1 MASRERSER
10 SPASPVMAGGGN
22 LADWI
27 CLLLLLS
34 VGVQGQADDSGD
46 GDGGSGDGGPA
57 AAAGDDE
64 AWQYVEFLKTEVNQK
79 LENILQ
85 VTFYEARDK
94 KSLTVLEET
103 VSQTLKQ
110 VMEIRES
117 LLNRIKDIRKEVIK
131 TDETQNVKQEAMLS
145 DLRMEIMTIL
155 LKLVDKDA
163 ANIDKLKEISKDLLN
178 FKMSVSSE
186 IMRILMLPQSTSNP
200 TPDPP
205 NLEDCPC
212 GVLTNISEKIDNLL
226 KCAEGGAKDGA
237 KDADEDTEEASGDC
251 PPPEMYAMEL
261 ITINEEIDTDIKNI
275 YNSLVSTVEDD
286 VRKKLFKD
294 LNDKKSIREGIDELI
309 TKLMTQTD
317 KEKLTKSL
325 SRDLGRIDRQL
336 KPILAACM
344 LQCDGGSDG
353 CGCGS
358 EILQESI
365 DKMEGY
371 KIAFENIEDDEAKKE
386 FVRSDL
392 IKYINDVNNERRDI
406 LIKKATD
413 QESFTDC
420 DKQKL
425 DVYKTTKAPMWMLVN
440 TTIFADMS
448 ELEVMIDTMISELK
462 SQLAE
467 SCSATGPADPSPELP
482 EARNCEWEEYTETK
496 DYLVKVDDVIQ
507 DALFKGNDES
517 ARMTALIGFVDI
529 QSMFDGRVKKLFE
542 EKLECP
548 GEVQVIKK
556 DYMGQLNKCMA
567 EFMNQKLKFSDLTR
581 LQRISCTKVLRNTME
596 SRMSE
601 LLKSELEKSLN
612 DIDTGEDSTPPTTTN
627 NK

>member
-1 MASRERSER
+1 MD
-10 SPASPVMAGGGN
+10 VK
-22 LADWI
+22 I
-27 CLLLLLS
+27 
-34 VGVQGQADDSGD
+34 
-46 GDGGSGDGGPA
+46 
-57 AAAGDDE
+57 
-64 AWQYVEFLKTEVNQK
+64 K
-79 LENILQ
+79 L
-85 VTFYEARDK
+85 
-94 KSLTVLEET
+94 LEET

-237 KDADEDTEEASGDC
+237 KDAEEDTEEASGDC

-425 DVYKTTKAPMWMLVN
+425 DVYKTTK
-440 TTIFADMS
+440 
-448 ELEVMIDTMISELK
+448 
-462 SQLAE
+462 
-467 SCSATGPADPSPELP
+467 
-482 EARNCEWEEYTETK
+482 
-496 DYLVKVDDVIQ
+496 
-507 DALFKGNDES
+507 
-517 ARMTALIGFVDI
+517 
-529 QSMFDGRVKKLFE
+529 
-542 EKLECP
+542 
-548 GEVQVIKK
+548 
-556 DYMGQLNKCMA
+556 
-567 EFMNQKLKFSDLTR
+567 
-581 LQRISCTKVLRNTME
+581 
-596 SRMSE
+596 
-601 LLKSELEKSLN
+601 
-612 DIDTGEDSTPPTTTN
+612 
-627 NK
+627 

>member
-1 MASRERSER
+1 
-10 SPASPVMAGGGN
+10 
-22 LADWI
+22 
-27 CLLLLLS
+27 
-34 VGVQGQADDSGD
+34 
-46 GDGGSGDGGPA
+46 
-57 AAAGDDE
+57 
-64 AWQYVEFLKTEVNQK
+64 
-79 LENILQ
+79 
-85 VTFYEARDK
+85 
-94 KSLTVLEET
+94 
-103 VSQTLKQ
+103 
-110 VMEIRES
+110 
-117 LLNRIKDIRKEVIK
+117 
-131 TDETQNVKQEAMLS
+131 
-145 DLRMEIMTIL
+145 
-155 LKLVDKDA
+155 
-163 ANIDKLKEISKDLLN
+163 
-178 FKMSVSSE
+178 
-186 IMRILMLPQSTSNP
+186 MLPQSTSNP

-237 KDADEDTEEASGDC
+237 KDAEEDSGDC

-261 ITINEEIDTDIKNI
+261 ITINEEIDIDIKNI

-365 DKMEGY
+365 DKMEGD
-371 KIAFENIEDDEAKKE
+371 KIAFANIEDDEAKKE

-406 LIKKATD
+406 LIKKAKD
-413 QESFTDC
+413 QESFTEC
-420 DKQKL
+420 DKEKL
-425 DVYKTTKAPMWMLVN
+425 DIYKTTKGPMWMLVN
-440 TTIFADMS
+440 TTIFSDVS
-448 ELEVMIDTMISELK
+448 ELELMINAMIT
-462 SQLAE
+462 QLDKQLIE
-467 SCSATGPADPSPELP
+467 SCNTDIVDDPNTDDGTED
-482 EARNCEWEEYTETK
+482 RNCEWEEYTETK
-496 DYLVKVDDVIQ
+496 EYLIKVDDVIQ

-548 GEVQVIKK
+548 GEVQIIKK
-556 DYMGQLNKCMA
+556 DYMNQLNKCMA
-567 EFMNQKLKFSDLTR
+567 EFMNQKLKFADLSR
-581 LQRISCTKVLRNTME
+581 LQRISCTKGLRNSME
-596 SRMSE
+596 SRMSV

-612 DIDTGEDSTPPTTTN
+612 DIDTGDASDDDS
-627 NK
+627 

>member
-1 MASRERSER
+1 MD
-10 SPASPVMAGGGN
+10 VK
-22 LADWI
+22 I
-27 CLLLLLS
+27 
-34 VGVQGQADDSGD
+34 
-46 GDGGSGDGGPA
+46 
-57 AAAGDDE
+57 
-64 AWQYVEFLKTEVNQK
+64 K
-79 LENILQ
+79 L
-85 VTFYEARDK
+85 
-94 KSLTVLEET
+94 LEET

-237 KDADEDTEEASGDC
+237 KDADEDAEEASGDC

-425 DVYKTTKAPMWMLVN
+425 DVYKTTK
-440 TTIFADMS
+440 
-448 ELEVMIDTMISELK
+448 
-462 SQLAE
+462 
-467 SCSATGPADPSPELP
+467 
-482 EARNCEWEEYTETK
+482 
-496 DYLVKVDDVIQ
+496 
-507 DALFKGNDES
+507 
-517 ARMTALIGFVDI
+517 
-529 QSMFDGRVKKLFE
+529 
-542 EKLECP
+542 
-548 GEVQVIKK
+548 
-556 DYMGQLNKCMA
+556 
-567 EFMNQKLKFSDLTR
+567 
-581 LQRISCTKVLRNTME
+581 
-596 SRMSE
+596 
-601 LLKSELEKSLN
+601 
-612 DIDTGEDSTPPTTTN
+612 
-627 NK
+627 

>member
-1 MASRERSER
+1 MFFQR
-10 SPASPVMAGGGN
+10 
-22 LADWI
+22 
-27 CLLLLLS
+27 
-34 VGVQGQADDSGD
+34 
-46 GDGGSGDGGPA
+46 
-57 AAAGDDE
+57 
-64 AWQYVEFLKTEVNQK
+64 
-79 LENILQ
+79 
-85 VTFYEARDK
+85 
-94 KSLTVLEET
+94 SLTFIDVKIKLLEET

-237 KDADEDTEEASGDC
+237 KDAEEDTEEASGDC

-386 FVRSDL
+386 FVRSD
-392 IKYINDVNNERRDI
+392 
-406 LIKKATD
+406 
-413 QESFTDC
+413 C
-420 DKQKL
+420 
-425 DVYKTTKAPMWMLVN
+425 
-440 TTIFADMS
+440 
-448 ELEVMIDTMISELK
+448 
-462 SQLAE
+462 
-467 SCSATGPADPSPELP
+467 
-482 EARNCEWEEYTETK
+482 
-496 DYLVKVDDVIQ
+496 
-507 DALFKGNDES
+507 
-517 ARMTALIGFVDI
+517 
-529 QSMFDGRVKKLFE
+529 
-542 EKLECP
+542 
-548 GEVQVIKK
+548 
-556 DYMGQLNKCMA
+556 
-567 EFMNQKLKFSDLTR
+567 
-581 LQRISCTKVLRNTME
+581 
-596 SRMSE
+596 
-601 LLKSELEKSLN
+601 
-612 DIDTGEDSTPPTTTN
+612 
-627 NK
+627 

>member
-1 MASRERSER
+1 MD
-10 SPASPVMAGGGN
+10 VK
-22 LADWI
+22 I
-27 CLLLLLS
+27 K
-34 VGVQGQADDSGD
+34 
-46 GDGGSGDGGPA
+46 
-57 AAAGDDE
+57 
-64 AWQYVEFLKTEVNQK
+64 F
-79 LENILQ
+79 
-85 VTFYEARDK
+85 
-94 KSLTVLEET
+94 LEET

-425 DVYKTTKAPMWMLVN
+425 DVYKTTK
-440 TTIFADMS
+440 
-448 ELEVMIDTMISELK
+448 
-462 SQLAE
+462 
-467 SCSATGPADPSPELP
+467 
-482 EARNCEWEEYTETK
+482 
-496 DYLVKVDDVIQ
+496 
-507 DALFKGNDES
+507 
-517 ARMTALIGFVDI
+517 
-529 QSMFDGRVKKLFE
+529 
-542 EKLECP
+542 
-548 GEVQVIKK
+548 
-556 DYMGQLNKCMA
+556 
-567 EFMNQKLKFSDLTR
+567 
-581 LQRISCTKVLRNTME
+581 
-596 SRMSE
+596 
-601 LLKSELEKSLN
+601 
-612 DIDTGEDSTPPTTTN
+612 
-627 NK
+627 

>member
-1 MASRERSER
+1 
-10 SPASPVMAGGGN
+10 
-22 LADWI
+22 
-27 CLLLLLS
+27 
-34 VGVQGQADDSGD
+34 
-46 GDGGSGDGGPA
+46 
-57 AAAGDDE
+57 
-64 AWQYVEFLKTEVNQK
+64 
-79 LENILQ
+79 
-85 VTFYEARDK
+85 
-94 KSLTVLEET
+94 
-103 VSQTLKQ
+103 
-110 VMEIRES
+110 
-117 LLNRIKDIRKEVIK
+117 
-131 TDETQNVKQEAMLS
+131 
-145 DLRMEIMTIL
+145 
-155 LKLVDKDA
+155 
-163 ANIDKLKEISKDLLN
+163 
-178 FKMSVSSE
+178 
-186 IMRILMLPQSTSNP
+186 MLPQSTSNP

-237 KDADEDTEEASGDC
+237 KDAEEDSGDC

>member
-1 MASRERSER
+1 MD
-10 SPASPVMAGGGN
+10 VK
-22 LADWI
+22 I
-27 CLLLLLS
+27 
-34 VGVQGQADDSGD
+34 
-46 GDGGSGDGGPA
+46 
-57 AAAGDDE
+57 
-64 AWQYVEFLKTEVNQK
+64 K
-79 LENILQ
+79 L
-85 VTFYEARDK
+85 
-94 KSLTVLEET
+94 LEET

-237 KDADEDTEEASGDC
+237 KDADEDTDEASGDC

-425 DVYKTTKAPMWMLVN
+425 DVYKTTK
-440 TTIFADMS
+440 
-448 ELEVMIDTMISELK
+448 
-462 SQLAE
+462 
-467 SCSATGPADPSPELP
+467 
-482 EARNCEWEEYTETK
+482 
-496 DYLVKVDDVIQ
+496 
-507 DALFKGNDES
+507 
-517 ARMTALIGFVDI
+517 
-529 QSMFDGRVKKLFE
+529 
-542 EKLECP
+542 
-548 GEVQVIKK
+548 
-556 DYMGQLNKCMA
+556 
-567 EFMNQKLKFSDLTR
+567 
-581 LQRISCTKVLRNTME
+581 
-596 SRMSE
+596 
-601 LLKSELEKSLN
+601 
-612 DIDTGEDSTPPTTTN
+612 
-627 NK
+627 